1 MMKIYILNNN
11 KKNLPERKKEGEE
24 IKGKLSED
32 IEYEQ
37 EVINRIIPNI
47 HKPELITDIPDDKR
61 EVYIEDEDK
70 ENEMM
75 IGGGEFMENED
86 KENEMMIGGGE
97 FMENELENEMMI
109 GGGEFMENEFENEM
123 MIGGGEIIEPI
134 IEPKE
139 EKDKRYKYNVAKTL
153 EERPRNVLLTEEKE
167 EDDEKTDM
175 NEIELSPN
183 HINSPIP
190 NIKSKISNE
199 KLIPVEQEDKK
210 QKQEISKALE
220 ERPRYI
226 NFSTEENLDKNYEN
240 VIDDNEKHNIP
251 LTNENKIMEDL
262 EKIIDDDKTEKT
274 IEQQPVETFESSITK
289 EHEDPCCLNALR
301 GWLFIKINAYV
312 VYQINNRIIRKRFE
326 HWKKYS
332 KIENKGNDEIN
343 TPFQH

>member
-1 MMKIYILNNN
+1 MEN
-11 KKNLPERKKEGEE
+11 EF
-24 IKGKLSED
+24 
-32 IEYEQ
+32 
-37 EVINRIIPNI
+37 
-47 HKPELITDIPDDKR
+47 
-61 EVYIEDEDK
+61 

-75 IGGGEFMENED
+75 IGGGEFMENEF
-86 KENEMMIGGGE
+86 ENEMMIGGGE
-97 FMENELENEMMI
+97 FMEDEFENEMMI

-240 VIDDNEKHNIP
+240 VIDENEKHNIP

-312 VYQINNRIIRKRFE
+312 LYQINNRIIRKRFE